1 MNITATNAIA
11 VDVKTEQGWVAFGT
25 IKEAA
30 AYLGVSHGY
39 LTTCLRHEKP
49 CLGREVRHHQDD
61 DIIFTQQRQAYKQSC
76 QEFDQKLQSFFENY
90 TPKHNQLSTLNS
102 QQL

>member
-1 MNITATNAIA
+1 MNITAANAVA

-39 LTTCLRHEKP
+39 LTTCLRHEST
-49 CLGREVRHHQDD
+49 CLGREVIHHQDD
-61 DIIFTQQRQAYKQSC
+61 DIIYTQQRQAYKQIC

-90 TPKHNQLSTLNS
+90 KPKHQPKS
-102 QQL
+102 